1 MSRRLNIGTAR
12 DTHFDIMVIPINKTV
27 SVHRESSS
35 YYTINLQT
43 MKVETIKSYDFPYI
57 LEAQKILAANPA
69 RQLTITALALEV
81 GINSFKLRVGFKQL
95 FKRTIHQ
102 YRLDLRLDL
111 AKQLLTETDLTISE
125 IAHKTGFES
134 RDGFARCFR
143 RKISE
148 SPREWRK
155 GMNHILHVSF
165 N

>member
-1 MSRRLNIGTAR
+1 
-12 DTHFDIMVIPINKTV
+12 
-27 SVHRESSS
+27 
-35 YYTINLQT
+35 

-57 LEAQKILAANPA
+57 IEAQQIIAADPA

-95 FKRTIHQ
+95 FKTTIHQ
-102 YRLDLRLDL
+102 YRLNLRLNL

-125 IAHKTGFES
+125 IAYKTGFDS

-143 RKISE
+143 RRVRE

-155 GMNHILHVSF
+155 ISLNVPIENPF
-165 N
+165 